1 MFGAGGQLAL
11 VFGGSSGL
19 SGTVNFGESM
29 QSNVGAMTSLSTA
42 MASAEQQLQQLQ
54 QKQLQLMKLQQQKQK
69 LEQKLAETSK
79 SHNAASSLSHCVPY
93 TSELF
98 PPTPKNTPFFMTPP
112 VTPPNESYHVF
123 VSGAPVDTMAGTS
136 IVTDKPPIGP
146 GKTSPKD
153 KIVNAS
159 GTVGYSKPVLMWPHT
174 HNLFHP
180 PPAQA
185 LVIDR
190 MHSGKFE
197 LCLHFMFT
205 VDFYMLSPVHRCCGV
220 RM

>member
-1 MFGAGGQLAL
+1 M
-11 VFGGSSGL
+11 FGGSSGL
-19 SGTVNFGESM
+19 SGTVNFGENVS
-29 QSNVGAMTSLSTA
+29 SNVGAMTSLSTA

-79 SHNAASSLSHCVPY
+79 THSAASSLSHYVPY

-123 VSGAPVDTMAGTS
+123 VSGPPPDPAV
-136 IVTDKPPIGP
+136 VTEKPPSGP

-153 KIVNAS
+153 KAVDTSAAM
-159 GTVGYSKPVLMWPHT
+159 GPSKPVLMWPHA

-190 MHSGKFE
+190 MHSGQFG
-197 LCLHFMFT
+197 LCVWTMCLFVIITSTIFN
-205 VDFYMLSPVHRCCGV
+205 VP
-220 RM
+220 

>member
-1 MFGAGGQLAL
+1 MAL

-29 QSNVGAMTSLSTA
+29 PSNVGAMTSLSTA

-54 QKQLQLMKLQQQKQK
+54 QKQLQLLKLQQQKQK

-79 SHNAASSLSHCVPY
+79 SHSTASSLSHYVPY

-123 VSGAPVDTMAGTS
+123 VSGAPPVDTVAGTS
-136 IVTDKPPIGP
+136 VVTEKPPIGP

-159 GTVGYSKPVLMWPHT
+159 MAVGYSKPVLMWPHT

-190 MHSGKFE
+190 MHSGKFV
-197 LCLHFMFT
+197 LCL
-205 VDFYMLSPVHRCCGV
+205 
-220 RM
+220 

>member
-1 MFGAGGQLAL
+1 M
-11 VFGGSSGL
+11 FGGSSGL

-29 QSNVGAMTSLSTA
+29 QSNVGAMSSLSTA
-42 MASAEQQLQQLQ
+42 MATADQQLQQLQ

-69 LEQKLAETSK
+69 LEQKLAETTK
-79 SHNAASSLSHCVPY
+79 SHGAASALSHFVPY

-123 VSGAPVDTMAGTS
+123 VSGAPVDSMTGPS
-136 IVTDKPPIGP
+136 VVTEKPPSGL
-146 GKTSPKD
+146 GKTGPKD
-153 KIVNAS
+153 KIVNTSSAA
-159 GTVGYSKPVLMWPHT
+159 GYSKPVLMWPHT

-190 MHSGKFE
+190 MHSGKCVLFHC
-197 LCLHFMFT
+197 LCSLLTCMRYYQYGHSKAK
-205 VDFYMLSPVHRCCGV
+205 YM
-220 RM
+220 

>member
-1 MFGAGGQLAL
+1 MLTGFFLSTGGQLAL

-19 SGTVNFGESM
+19 SGTVNFGENVPS
-29 QSNVGAMTSLSTA
+29 SVGAMTSLSTA

-54 QKQLQLMKLQQQKQK
+54 QKQLQLIKLQQQKQT

-79 SHNAASSLSHCVPY
+79 SHSSASSLSHYVPY
-93 TSELF
+93 ASELF

-123 VSGAPVDTMAGTS
+123 VSGAPVDTVAGSSVITE
-136 IVTDKPPIGP
+136 KPPIGP
-146 GKTSPKD
+146 GKASPKD
-153 KIVNAS
+153 KIVNTSAAS
-159 GTVGYSKPVLMWPHT
+159 SQSKPVLMWTHT
-174 HNLFHP
+174 QNLFHP

-190 MHSGKFE
+190 MHSG
-197 LCLHFMFT
+197 
-205 VDFYMLSPVHRCCGV
+205 
-220 RM
+220 

>member
-1 MFGAGGQLAL
+1 MP
-11 VFGGSSGL
+11 
-19 SGTVNFGESM
+19 
-29 QSNVGAMTSLSTA
+29 SNVGAMTSLSTA

-54 QKQLQLMKLQQQKQK
+54 QKQLQLIKLQQQKQT

-79 SHNAASSLSHCVPY
+79 SHSAASSLSHYVPY

-123 VSGAPVDTMAGTS
+123 VSGAAVDTMAGTS
-136 IVTDKPPIGP
+136 VVTEKPPIGP
-146 GKTSPKD
+146 GKTKD
-153 KIVNAS
+153 KIVTTSAAAS
-159 GTVGYSKPVLMWPHT
+159 QSKPVLMWTHT

-190 MHSGKFE
+190 MHSGQFE
-197 LCLHFMFT
+197 LCLYYSLQT
-205 VDFYMLSPVHRCCGV
+205 VSVHPMLSYENVILLLRDI
-220 RM
+220 

>member
-1 MFGAGGQLAL
+1 M
-11 VFGGSSGL
+11 FGGSSGL
-19 SGTVNFGESM
+19 SGTVNFGENVP
-29 QSNVGAMTSLSTA
+29 SNVGAMTSLSTA

-54 QKQLQLMKLQQQKQK
+54 QKQLQLIKLQQQKQT

-79 SHNAASSLSHCVPY
+79 SHSAASSLSHYVPY

-123 VSGAPVDTMAGTS
+123 VSGAAVDTMAGTS
-136 IVTDKPPIGP
+136 VVTEKPPIGP
-146 GKTSPKD
+146 GKTKD
-153 KIVNAS
+153 KIVTTSAAAS
-159 GTVGYSKPVLMWPHT
+159 QSKPVLMWTHT

-190 MHSGKFE
+190 MHSGQFE
-197 LCLHFMFT
+197 LCLYYSLQT
-205 VDFYMLSPVHRCCGV
+205 VSVHPMLSYENVILLLRDI
-220 RM
+220 

>member
-1 MFGAGGQLAL
+1 

-19 SGTVNFGESM
+19 SGTVNFGENVP
-29 QSNVGAMTSLSTA
+29 SNVGAMTSLSTA

-54 QKQLQLMKLQQQKQK
+54 QKQLQLIKLQQQKQT

-79 SHNAASSLSHCVPY
+79 SHSAASSLSHYVPY

-123 VSGAPVDTMAGTS
+123 VSSAAVDTMAGTS
-136 IVTDKPPIGP
+136 VVTEKPPIGP
-146 GKTSPKD
+146 GKTKD
-153 KIVNAS
+153 KIVTTSAAAS
-159 GTVGYSKPVLMWPHT
+159 QSKPVLMWTHT

-190 MHSGKFE
+190 MHSGQFE
-197 LCLHFMFT
+197 LCLYYSLQT
-205 VDFYMLSPVHRCCGV
+205 VSVHPMLSYENVILLLRDI
-220 RM
+220 

>member
-1 MFGAGGQLAL
+1 MRLISNVVVFDAGGQLAV

-19 SGTVNFGESM
+19 SGTVNFGENMS
-29 QSNVGAMTSLSTA
+29 SNVGAMTSLSTA

-54 QKQLQLMKLQQQKQK
+54 QKQLQLIKLQQQKQK

-79 SHNAASSLSHCVPY
+79 SHSAASSLSHYVPY

-123 VSGAPVDTMAGTS
+123 VGAPVDAVAGTS
-136 IVTDKPPIGP
+136 VVTEKPPIGP
-146 GKTSPKD
+146 GKTSPKE
-153 KIVNAS
+153 KIVNTSAA
-159 GTVGYSKPVLMWPHT
+159 VGYSKPVLMWPHT

-190 MHSGKFE
+190 MHSGRFQ
-197 LCLHFMFT
+197 LCLLFVF
-205 VDFYMLSPVHRCCGV
+205 VDNFYKPL
-220 RM
+220 

>member
-1 MFGAGGQLAL
+1 MLNVSAVDAGGQLAL

-19 SGTVNFGESM
+19 SGTVNFGESLP
-29 QSNVGAMTSLSTA
+29 SNVGAMTSLSTA

-54 QKQLQLMKLQQQKQK
+54 QKQLQLIKLQQQKQK

-79 SHNAASSLSHCVPY
+79 AHSTASSLSHYAPY

-123 VSGAPVDTMAGTS
+123 VSSAPVDTVAAS
-136 IVTDKPPIGP
+136 SVVTEKPPIGP
-146 GKTSPKD
+146 GMAGRKD
-153 KIVNAS
+153 KIINTSAA
-159 GTVGYSKPVLMWPHT
+159 VGHSKPVLMWPHA

-190 MHSGKFE
+190 MHSG
-197 LCLHFMFT
+197 
-205 VDFYMLSPVHRCCGV
+205 
-220 RM
+220 

>member
-1 MFGAGGQLAL
+1 

-19 SGTVNFGESM
+19 SGTVNFGENVP
-29 QSNVGAMTSLSTA
+29 SNVGAMTSLSTA

-54 QKQLQLMKLQQQKQK
+54 QKQLQLIKLQQQKQT

-79 SHNAASSLSHCVPY
+79 SHSAASSLSHYVPY

-123 VSGAPVDTMAGTS
+123 VSGAAVDTMAGTS
-136 IVTDKPPIGP
+136 VVTEKPPIGP
-146 GKTSPKD
+146 GKTKD
-153 KIVNAS
+153 KIVTTSAAAS
-159 GTVGYSKPVLMWPHT
+159 QSKPVLMWTHT

-190 MHSGKFE
+190 MHSGQFE
-197 LCLHFMFT
+197 LCLYYSLQT
-205 VDFYMLSPVHRCCGV
+205 VSVHPMLSYENVILLLRD
-220 RM
+220 R

>member
-1 MFGAGGQLAL
+1 

-19 SGTVNFGESM
+19 SGTVNFGENVP
-29 QSNVGAMTSLSTA
+29 SNVGAMTSLSTA

-54 QKQLQLMKLQQQKQK
+54 QKQLQLIKLQQQKQT

-79 SHNAASSLSHCVPY
+79 SHSAASSLSHYVPY

-123 VSGAPVDTMAGTS
+123 VSGAAVDTMAGTS
-136 IVTDKPPIGP
+136 VVTEKPPIGP
-146 GKTSPKD
+146 GKTKD
-153 KIVNAS
+153 KIVTTSAAAS
-159 GTVGYSKPVLMWPHT
+159 QSKPVLMWTHT

-190 MHSGKFE
+190 MHSGQFE
-197 LCLHFMFT
+197 LCLYYSLQT
-205 VDFYMLSPVHRCCGV
+205 VSVHPMLSYENVILLLRDI
-220 RM
+220 

>member
-1 MFGAGGQLAL
+1 M
-11 VFGGSSGL
+11 FGGSSGL
-19 SGTVNFGESM
+19 SGTVNFGENVP
-29 QSNVGAMTSLSTA
+29 SNVGAMTSLSTA

-54 QKQLQLMKLQQQKQK
+54 QKQLQLIKLQQQKQT

-79 SHNAASSLSHCVPY
+79 SHSAASSLSHYVPY

-123 VSGAPVDTMAGTS
+123 VSGAAVDTMAGTS
-136 IVTDKPPIGP
+136 VVTEKPPIGP
-146 GKTSPKD
+146 GKTKD
-153 KIVNAS
+153 KIVTTSAAAS
-159 GTVGYSKPVLMWPHT
+159 QSKPVLMWTHT

-190 MHSGKFE
+190 MHSGQFE
-197 LCLHFMFT
+197 LCLYYSLQT
-205 VDFYMLSPVHRCCGV
+205 VSVHPMLSYENVILLLRD
-220 RM
+220 R

>member
-1 MFGAGGQLAL
+1 
-11 VFGGSSGL
+11 
-19 SGTVNFGESM
+19 
-29 QSNVGAMTSLSTA
+29 

-54 QKQLQLMKLQQQKQK
+54 QKQLQLIKLQQQKQT

-79 SHNAASSLSHCVPY
+79 SHSAASSLSHYVPY

-123 VSGAPVDTMAGTS
+123 VSGAAVDTMAGTS
-136 IVTDKPPIGP
+136 VVTEKPPIGP
-146 GKTSPKD
+146 GKTKD
-153 KIVNAS
+153 KIVTTSAAAS
-159 GTVGYSKPVLMWPHT
+159 QSKPVLMWTHT

-190 MHSGKFE
+190 MHSGQFE
-197 LCLHFMFT
+197 LCLYYSLQT
-205 VDFYMLSPVHRCCGV
+205 VSVHPMLSYENVILLLRD
-220 RM
+220 R

>member
-1 MFGAGGQLAL
+1 M
-11 VFGGSSGL
+11 FGGSSGL
-19 SGTVNFGESM
+19 SGTVNFGENVP
-29 QSNVGAMTSLSTA
+29 SNVGAMTSLSTA

-54 QKQLQLMKLQQQKQK
+54 QKQLQLIKLQQQKQK
-69 LEQKLAETSK
+69 LEQKLAETTK
-79 SHNAASSLSHCVPY
+79 SHGAASALSHYVPY

-123 VSGAPVDTMAGTS
+123 VSGASVDTAAGTS
-136 IVTDKPPIGP
+136 VVTEKPPIGP
-146 GKTSPKD
+146 GKTGLKD

-159 GTVGYSKPVLMWPHT
+159 AAVGQSKPVLMWSHT

-190 MHSGKFE
+190 MHSGWYQSWLYLTFRVYI
-197 LCLHFMFT
+197 L
-205 VDFYMLSPVHRCCGV
+205 YASAV
-220 RM
+220 RHCIDHNHIIV

>member
-1 MFGAGGQLAL
+1 

-19 SGTVNFGESM
+19 SGTVNFGENVP
-29 QSNVGAMTSLSTA
+29 SNVGAMTSLSTA

-54 QKQLQLMKLQQQKQK
+54 QKQLQLIKLQQQKQT

-79 SHNAASSLSHCVPY
+79 SHSAASSLSHYVPY

-123 VSGAPVDTMAGTS
+123 VSGAAVDTMAGTS
-136 IVTDKPPIGP
+136 VVTEKPPIGP
-146 GKTSPKD
+146 GKTKD
-153 KIVNAS
+153 KIVTTSATAS
-159 GTVGYSKPVLMWPHT
+159 QSKPVLMWTHT

-190 MHSGKFE
+190 MHSGQFE
-197 LCLHFMFT
+197 LCLYYSLQT
-205 VDFYMLSPVHRCCGV
+205 VSVHPMLSYENVILLLRD
-220 RM
+220 R